1 MTEKDDIQVW
11 QDQREKERRARMPV
25 RTWINDRM
33 DEVGLTWDNELKE
46 VSFMMIALFIG
57 GLILWFI
64 TP

>member
-1 MTEKDDIQVW
+1 MNERDDIQIW
-11 QDQREKERRARMPV
+11 QDQREKEKRASMPV

-46 VSFMMIALFIG
+46 VAFMMIALFVG
-57 GLILWFI
+57 GLLLWCI